1 MQEKFADYDSEVY
14 ERIRRQFLK
23 NSQHWLSRSD
33 NIKHRLAGQQLQVGD
48 LVLEVLS
55 DPVSSLGEHVK
66 GQFKIVGF
74 TGMQNEVTVLS
85 TGATEFKDAILFRRH
100 VSTLAKYFSKYSAC
114 A

>member
-1 MQEKFADYDSEVY
+1 MAAATVPVVSVCPSECVSPFEHVRQLQEKFADCDSEVY

-55 DPVSSLGEHVK
+55 DPVSSLGERSIQDCGLYWHA
-66 GQFKIVGF
+66 
-74 TGMQNEVTVLS
+74 E
-85 TGATEFKDAILFRRH
+85 
-100 VSTLAKYFSKYSAC
+100 
-114 A
+114 